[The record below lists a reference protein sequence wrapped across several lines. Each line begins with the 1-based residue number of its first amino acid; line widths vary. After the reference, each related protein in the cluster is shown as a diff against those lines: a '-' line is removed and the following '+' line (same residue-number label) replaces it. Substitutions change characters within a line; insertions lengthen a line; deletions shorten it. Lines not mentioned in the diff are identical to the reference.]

1 MGWMSI
7 DPNLEEQQ
15 LLEETLR
22 RTGLRLTPRERLGEA
37 ASLAA
42 FVGATAA
49 LWLEGQKMLDR
60 VGGFMRDVG
69 QIVRAHH
76 ERWDGAGYPDGVAG
90 EQIPLEARII
100 SCCDRRHPARDRL
113 HGSRRAAAGQ
123 SRCSRC
129 ATAAAWVRLR
139 TPSLLRI
146 RDTCTLAVFS
156 AMYSAAPIC
165 RLVAPSA
172 TSTST

>member
-90 EQIPLEARII
+90 EQIPLEAR
-100 SCCDRRHPARDRL
+100 SSPAAIVDTL
-113 HGSRRAAAGQ
+113 LEIVSTEAAVQQQVSPDAAGAP
-123 SRCSRC
+123 RP
-129 ATAAAWVRLR
+129 RLGYGYAR
-139 TPSLLRI
+139 QA
-146 RDTCTLAVFS
+146 C
-156 AMYSAAPIC
+156 
-165 RLVAPSA
+165 
-172 TSTST
+172 